1 MRTNETDP
9 VTSDESDR
17 KRPNMSNM
25 EELSKSIAGGHSTP
39 KKRKRTRTDGMLY

>member
-1 MRTNETDP
+1 MEGASGVYLLLIWWMRTNETDP

-25 EELSKSIAGGHSTP
+25 GELSKSIAGGH
-39 KKRKRTRTDGMLY
+39 